1 MKGIYRVKC
10 RKGDFEV
17 EVESSEKAFVSQI
30 LRQVDPAILL
40 GAAKDMGEKTL
51 PAPKKDKQPRKR
63 SSDID
68 VTAICTAIKNSE
80 NQPRIQEHILNQTN
94 QLGRVLLVFEFC
106 HQAGNTS
113 ISTGDVQRI
122 TDNLG
127 IRVSS
132 SNVAKVIN
140 KHPKFFVATKKR
152 KQGAR
157 TPYKLSRAGK
167 LAFSKIS
174 SGQKVKP

>member
-30 LRQVDPAILL
+30 LRQVDPPILL
-40 GAAKDMGEKTL
+40 NAAREKDEKIP
-51 PAPKKDKQPRKR
+51 PAPKTAKESHKR
-63 SSDID
+63 TSGID
-68 VTAICTAIKNSE
+68 VEAICATIKNSE
-80 NQPRIQEHILNQTN
+80 NQTRIHENILNQTN
-94 QLGRVLLVFEFC
+94 QLGRVLLAFQFC
-106 HQAGNTS
+106 HQAGHTS

-140 KHPKFFVATKKR
+140 KRPEFFVATKKR

-157 TPYKLSRAGK
+157 TPYKLSRSGK

-174 SGQKVKP
+174 SGQKVKA